1 MFSPDPLK
9 QTLCDVGRRMYQQG
23 LVIANDGNISWRI
36 SDDEVLVSPTAV
48 CKGDLTPD
56 MILKVDMDG
65 NVVEGAGKPSSELK
79 MHLRIYQVSPD
90 RRAVVHAHPSYA
102 TAFAVANVPLDEL
115 VYPTSFSFFGV
126 VPVTRYGTSTTNE
139 LADSVE
145 EFAREGKKG
154 ILLAN
159 HGAVTSAANP
169 WDAYYLM
176 ERLESYSKIVF
187 LAKQLGGGR
196 SLSDDESERLRH
208 KIERQKADGRL
219 Y

>member
-1 MFSPDPLK
+1 MFSPDPFK

-23 LVIANDGNISWRI
+23 LVIANDGNVSWRI
-36 SDDEVLVSPTAV
+36 AENEVLVSPTAV

-56 MILKVDMDG
+56 MILKVDLDG
-65 NVVEGAGKPSSELK
+65 NVLEGTGKPSSELK
-79 MHLRIYQVSPD
+79 MHLRIYRVSD
-90 RRAVVHAHPSYA
+90 RKAVVHAHPSYA

-115 VYPTSFSFFGV
+115 VYPTNYSFFGV
-126 VPVTRYGTSTTNE
+126 VPVSAYGTSTTDE
-139 LADSVE
+139 LADAIE
-145 EFAREGKKG
+145 GFAREGKKG
-154 ILLAN
+154 FLLAN

-196 SLSDDESERLRH
+196 SLNDDESVRLQH